1 MTDLGNPG
9 VRKDEN
15 FDVIN
20 VVHIQKKTRSIL
32 GYSQLVNSGN
42 QTINVGVRTQLTNDG
57 QGAGSYSTETLW
69 NPINNRINLQDAR
82 VGDYLDVNLILPT
95 QFSGIIQ
102 VIVQL
107 DYSPLLDG
115 SQVIDVPASRFIFSS
130 GSKVEGLYY
139 IFKFVVT
146 QDMKDNGIGVMVTS
160 QGNTLTFQNVRL
172 AMQRLF
178 STTA

>member
-15 FDVIN
+15 FNVIN

-32 GYSQLVNSGN
+32 GYSQLVNGGN
-42 QTINVGVRTQLTNDG
+42 QTINTGVRAQLTNDTLG
-57 QGAGSYSTETLW
+57 GSYSTETLW
-69 NPINNRINLQDAR
+69 NPINNRINLQDAQ
-82 VGDYLDVNLILPT
+82 VGDYIDVNLILPL

-102 VIVQL
+102 VIAQL

-130 GSKVEGLYY
+130 GSTVEGLYY

-146 QDMKDNGIGVMVTS
+146 QDMKNNGIGVMITPQS
-160 QGNTLTFQNVRL
+160 SNLTFQNSRL
-172 AMQRLF
+172 AIKRLF